1 MCSKED
7 PAQPKIQKILIK
19 KLKKKKKISCTHTY
33 THTGERFMKVKQ
45 RVRDAGLEDW
55 CDVTTSQGIQATPRN
70 WKKQKSLL

>member
-1 MCSKED
+1 
-7 PAQPKIQKILIK
+7 
-19 KLKKKKKISCTHTY
+19 
-33 THTGERFMKVKQ
+33 MKVKQ